1 MSIFVQSVLYGASL
15 NVDMFNDLLVHE
27 SPAGNY
33 MTLFFA
39 TTKAL
44 LRKHPP
50 GTLNPLRGKM
60 LFVSFLM
67 FGIATTV
74 RPTLLI
80 E

>member
-1 MSIFVQSVLYGASL
+1 
-15 NVDMFNDLLVHE
+15 MFNDVLVHD

-33 MTLFFA
+33 MALFFA

-50 GTLNPLRGKM
+50 GTLSPFRGKM
-60 LFVSFLM
+60 LFVAFLM

-74 RPTLLI
+74 RLTPLI